1 MTSAELVVDNN
12 DPFLLVDDTLT
23 VSAGSDF
30 NTVPADGALENDV
43 ILLDPTNASIE
54 TTSPS

>member
-1 MTSAELVVDNN
+1 MDNN